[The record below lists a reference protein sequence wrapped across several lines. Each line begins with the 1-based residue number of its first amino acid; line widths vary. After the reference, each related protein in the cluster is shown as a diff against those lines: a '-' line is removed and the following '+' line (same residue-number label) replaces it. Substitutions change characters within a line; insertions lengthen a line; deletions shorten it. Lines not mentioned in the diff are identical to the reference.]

1 VRHTVAGE
9 TLDKKGQ
16 IVPSISVIFTDRDY
30 LITDAWA
37 FYEED
42 LWPGPAGTKRYSAY
56 PHA

>member
-1 VRHTVAGE
+1 VAGE